1 MTKKDSGPEEI
12 TPWELTDLPVAP
24 PGAAPATAE
33 LQKII
38 RKHYREPILDDDPV
52 CAEIDGRTHRVSDIG
67 SRGLGLTAPSLDG
80 FLAGAPCSITL
91 HIGDNTIALRGKIT
105 HVSPGETSGEC
116 HCGIEFINLSQKDEQ
131 ALQRFLTEHHARL
144 FGGTSRS
151 ADLGRD

>member
-1 MTKKDSGPEEI
+1 MTKKDSGPKEI

-24 PGAAPATAE
+24 PGAAPAAAE

-52 CAEIDGRTHRVSDIG
+52 CAEIDGHTHRVSDIG
-67 SRGLGLTAPSLDG
+67 SRGLGLKAPSPDS
-80 FLAGAPCSITL
+80 FLAGTQCSITL

-105 HVSPGETSGEC
+105 HVSPGEASGEC
-116 HCGIEFINLSQKDEQ
+116 HCGIEFIDLSQKDEQ

-144 FGGTSRS
+144 FSRTSSS

>member
-24 PGAAPATAE
+24 AGAAPAATE

-38 RKHYREPILDDDPV
+38 RRHYREPILDDDPV
-52 CAEIDGRTHRVSDIG
+52 CAGIDSHTHRVSDIG
-67 SRGLGLTAPSLDG
+67 SRGLGLTVPALGG
-80 FLAGAPCSITL
+80 FLAGASCSITL
-91 HIGDNTIALRGKIT
+91 HIGDNTITLSGRIT
-105 HVSPGETSGEC
+105 HVSPSENTGEC
-116 HCGIEFINLSQKDEQ
+116 HCGIEFIDLSQNDEQ

-144 FGGTSRS
+144 FRGTNRS